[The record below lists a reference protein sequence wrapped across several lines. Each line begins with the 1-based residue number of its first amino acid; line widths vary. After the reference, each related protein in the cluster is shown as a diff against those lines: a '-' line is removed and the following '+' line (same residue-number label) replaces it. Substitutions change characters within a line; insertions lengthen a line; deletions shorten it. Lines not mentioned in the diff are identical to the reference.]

1 MSTQTTRVGK
11 QKILDTAE
19 VLFTERGF
27 KSVSIR
33 DIAQAC
39 GVTNA
44 ALYYHFENKAALFSE
59 VLDNHV
65 ARLSDYMRQAA
76 LEENETRAKL
86 NATLSRYAT
95 LAAHRRSPMFLLRH
109 KSEGIDKDKVHQHHS
124 DLMQVILMPIEEILE
139 QAIEAGELSS
149 LPEDYSAASLL
160 LGMLHGMS
168 QHRRMCHQEG
178 IQPEDVEVVVDVFWS
193 GLQRSNV

>member
-19 VLFTERGF
+19 ILFTERGF

-44 ALYYHFENKAALFSE
+44 ALYYHFKNKEALFAE

-65 ARLSDYMRQAA
+65 ARLSDHMQQAA
-76 LEENETRAKL
+76 AEEDETRAKL
-86 NATLSRYAT
+86 TATLSRYTT
-95 LAAHRRSPMFLLRH
+95 LAGHRRSPMFLLRH
-109 KSEGIDKDKVHQHHS
+109 KSEGIDKDKAHQHHGH
-124 DLMQVILMPIEEILE
+124 LMQVILMPIEEILA
-139 QAIEAGELSS
+139 QAIEVGELRP

-168 QHRRMCHQEG
+168 QHRRMCHQES
-178 IQPEDVEVVVDVFWS
+178 IQPEDVEVVVDVFWK
-193 GLQRSNV
+193 GLNVQT